1 MTFEQAIGFC
11 KLHHLM
17 IWFSGEEV
25 YVMRYTFGRELEILG
40 KDTLLAPAV
49 DRAAEVIR
57 EA

>member
-1 MTFEQAIGFC
+1 MTFDQAIGFC
-11 KLHHLM
+11 KLHNLM

-25 YVMRYTFGRELEILG
+25 YIMRPNGRELEMLG
-40 KDTLLAPAV
+40 KDTLLAPAC